1 MVVTLSSAAM
11 LVELNA
17 FINAMSSA
25 PVLLFRDVSGNPI
38 AQCTLGN
45 PPGVV
50 VGLDD
55 IVLLGLPEYAT
66 VFGSSTVP
74 VGAQV
79 GSADI
84 LSATGVPLLTGIG
97 VFVPTNQIAIT
108 SSTVN
113 PGGQLGVIGAAISLP

>member
-25 PVLLFRDVSGNPI
+25 PVLLFRDTNGNAI

-55 IVLLGLPEYAT
+55 IVLLGLPEYAA
-66 VFGSSTVP
+66 VFSSAP

-79 GSADI
+79 ASADI

-108 SSTVN
+108 SSSVN